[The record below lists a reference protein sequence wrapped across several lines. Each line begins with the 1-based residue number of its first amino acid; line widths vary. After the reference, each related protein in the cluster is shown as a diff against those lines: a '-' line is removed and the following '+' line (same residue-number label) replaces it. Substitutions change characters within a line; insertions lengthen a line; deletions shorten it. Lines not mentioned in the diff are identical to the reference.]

1 MFSILGIYAIDT
13 VGNNSVA
20 AGSVKWITKPR
31 GGNLW
36 GGFLGPD
43 VLYVVGAGSIYAF
56 DIVGNTSTAPG
67 SVKWTYYSK
76 IQTTSSSSA
85 RLSSDGTL
93 ILISDIIY
101 AFDTVGYTAGNL
113 KWTCPI
119 GLDPTSALLGP
130 DGTLYAVS
138 LLDSAVYAV
147 ATASNGSTTAG
158 SVKWKYSFDCPV
170 LIAWS

>member
-1 MFSILGIYAIDT
+1 MLHETLNAILLGPDGTLYVFSILGIYAIDT
-13 VGNNSVA
+13 
-20 AGSVKWITKPR
+20 
-31 GGNLW
+31 
-36 GGFLGPD
+36 LG
-43 VLYVVGAGSIYAF
+43 LVGAGFGSIYAF
-56 DIVGNTSTAPG
+56 DIVGNASTAPG

-147 ATASNGSTTAG
+147 ATASYGSTTAG
-158 SVKWKYSFDCPV
+158 SVK
-170 LIAWS
+170 